1 MFKSLISQISV
12 ISGVNEKKS
21 NTEIENPIWKLNICT
36 STLENKDNIVV
47 VTCVSRSAKWAWFL
61 FLDRRADSRFDTILW
76 FEPNISAYLSL
87 LC

>member
-36 STLENKDNIVV
+36 STMEN
-47 VTCVSRSAKWAWFL
+47 
-61 FLDRRADSRFDTILW
+61 
-76 FEPNISAYLSL
+76 
-87 LC
+87 